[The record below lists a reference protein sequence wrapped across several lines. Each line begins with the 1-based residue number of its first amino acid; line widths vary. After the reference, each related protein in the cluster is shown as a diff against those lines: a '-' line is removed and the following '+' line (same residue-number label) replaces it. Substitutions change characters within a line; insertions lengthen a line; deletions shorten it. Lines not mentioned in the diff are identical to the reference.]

1 MEPQCR
7 VGFRFRP
14 FVSVMLAVFFV
25 VIAFTGAILFVTPP
39 GRVAHWTGWTLLGL
53 TKDEWIAMHIG
64 AGCVFLIASV
74 VHLVL
79 NWRPLVCYFR
89 SRVSRRFA
97 FRSEWVAA
105 LVASIVLLV
114 SMFYLVPP
122 FSNLMAWNDRLKN
135 SWEQAPQRA
144 PVAHAELL
152 SLKELA
158 EVAQLDLVEVMVNLE
173 TAGIRVPS
181 EEVNFGELA
190 AEHGLSPDAL
200 YRVATGGAVAPGQH
214 GQGGGG
220 AGGARG
226 QGGTRE
232 AGGAGRGSGQ
242 GLGRMTLEQVC
253 AQEGYGLQEAINT
266 LKQQGLEVTEKSSL
280 REIADMAGVTPRE
293 VLGLLAPTP

>member
-53 TKDEWIAMHIG
+53 TKDEWIALHIG
-64 AGCVFLIASV
+64 AGCVFLIVSIL
-74 VHLVL
+74 HLVF
-79 NWRPLVCYFR
+79 NWRPLVHYFR

-97 FRSEWVAA
+97 FRPEWVAA
-105 LVASIVLLV
+105 LVVSIVLLAG
-114 SMFYLVPP
+114 MFYLVPP
-122 FSNLMAWNDRLKN
+122 FSNLMAWNDRFKN
-135 SWEQAPQRA
+135 SWEEAPQRA

-158 EVAQLDLVEVMVNLE
+158 EVAKLDLVEVMVNLE

-200 YRVATGGAVAPGQH
+200 YRVATGVSTGPGRG

-226 QGGTRE
+226 GGGTRE

-242 GLGRMTLEQVC
+242 GLGQMTLEQVC
-253 AQEGYGLQEAINT
+253 TQEGYELEEAIKT
-266 LKQQGLEVTEKSSL
+266 LKQWGFEATGQTTL
-280 REIADMAGVTPRE
+280 RQIADTAGTTPRE

>member
-200 YRVATGGAVAPGQH
+200 YRVATGGAAAPGQH

>member
-14 FVSVMLAVFFV
+14 FVSVMLTVFFV

-53 TKDEWIAMHIG
+53 TKDEWIALHIG
-64 AGCVFLIASV
+64 AGCVFLIVSIL
-74 VHLVL
+74 HLVF
-79 NWRPLVCYFR
+79 NWRPLVHYFR

-97 FRSEWVAA
+97 FRPEWVAA
-105 LVASIVLLV
+105 LVVSIVLLAG
-114 SMFYLVPP
+114 MFYLVPP
-122 FSNLMAWNDRLKN
+122 FSNLMTWNDRLKN
-135 SWEQAPQRA
+135 SWEEAPQRA

-158 EVAQLDLVEVMVNLE
+158 EVAKLDLVEVMVNLE

-190 AEHGLSPDAL
+190 AEHGLPPDAL
-200 YRVATGGAVAPGQH
+200 YRVATGVSTGPGRG

-226 QGGTRE
+226 GGGTRE

-242 GLGRMTLEQVC
+242 GLGQMTLEQVC
-253 AQEGYGLQEAINT
+253 TQEGYELEEAIKT
-266 LKQQGLEVTEKSSL
+266 LKQWGFEATGQTTL
-280 REIADMAGVTPRE
+280 RQIADTAGTTPRE